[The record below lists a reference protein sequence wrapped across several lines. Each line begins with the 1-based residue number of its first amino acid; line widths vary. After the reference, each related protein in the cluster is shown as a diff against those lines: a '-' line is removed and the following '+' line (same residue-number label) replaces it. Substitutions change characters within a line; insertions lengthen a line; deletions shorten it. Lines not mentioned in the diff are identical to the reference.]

1 MKVML
6 LRGVNVGGKR
16 RLLMADV
23 RQLFANKGHSEAETI
38 VATGVIVYDD
48 PKETLQLELPAGI
61 ETLIVDEQVI
71 RAALDNLPDW
81 WRQDDGWRHNA
92 IFLLDNV
99 PAEKVLQHVGKLN
112 TEYEAVFMTQ
122 NIIFWSSSFADR
134 KGYFKSEYSKLMK
147 NPYYRQMTIRNGNTL
162 EKILD
167 KAKKMTN
174 FKIN

>member
-1 MKVML
+1 M
-6 LRGVNVGGKR
+6 
-16 RLLMADV
+16 
-23 RQLFANKGHSEAETI
+23 TI
-38 VATGVIVYDD
+38 
-48 PKETLQLELPAGI
+48 KETLQLELPAGI

-99 PAEKVLQHVGKLN
+99 PAKKVLQHVGKLN

>member
-1 MKVML
+1 ML

-23 RQLFANKGHSEAETI
+23 RQLFA
-38 VATGVIVYDD
+38 
-48 PKETLQLELPAGI
+48 
-61 ETLIVDEQVI
+61 
-71 RAALDNLPDW
+71 DW
-81 WRQDDGWRHNA
+81 
-92 IFLLDNV
+92 
-99 PAEKVLQHVGKLN
+99 
-112 TEYEAVFMTQ
+112 
-122 NIIFWSSSFADR
+122 

-147 NPYYRQMTIRNGNTL
+147 NPYYRQMTIRNGNSL

>member
-38 VATGVIVYDD
+38 GATGVIVYDD

-99 PAEKVLQHVGKLN
+99 PAKKVLQHVGKLN